1 MLAITND
8 ELAHAVEALVEGV
21 GNQPRVAFVR
31 VHAVEA
37 VVLLVGGGGGAAKHA
52 RDGAGGAC
60 ATSQTKDKT
69 QTSIRQR
76 CWNLLTGGSDRK
88 ICGRNRLDVRNNSM
102 M

>member
-1 MLAITND
+1 MIVVNTRTRN
-8 ELAHAVEALVEGV
+8 LVEGV
-21 GNQPRVAFVR
+21 GNEPSVAIVG
-31 VHAVEA
+31 VQAVEA
-37 VVLLVGGGGGAAKHA
+37 VVFLVRGSGSAAKHA

-76 CWNLLTGGSDRK
+76 CWNLLTRGSDKK